1 MENRGGQSTSIE
13 ELMRSSN
20 NSNMSDDDSIVNRIL
35 SEINSDKEN
44 MQQHQQQQQQQ
55 QQEMQQQQQ
64 QEMQQQQQKQQ
75 MMRQQMAM
83 EKQRQMQ
90 HQMIEKRIAEENVN
104 KSKKGEQ
111 AMKIDDMCEN
121 VSLMDE
127 FKSTIV
133 FFLIFIVVN
142 LTQFNNVLC
151 STLSIENNNILV
163 LLKGFI
169 STILFF
175 FVNKLINKYF

>member
-1 MENRGGQSTSIE
+1 MQQ
-13 ELMRSSN
+13 
-20 NSNMSDDDSIVNRIL
+20 
-35 SEINSDKEN
+35 
-44 MQQHQQQQQQQ
+44 QQHQQQQQQQ
-55 QQEMQQQQQ
+55 HQQEMQQQQQ
-64 QEMQQQQQKQQ
+64 QQDRHQQQKQQ
-75 MMRQQMAM
+75 QMMHQQQMAM

-111 AMKIDDMCEN
+111 TMKIDDMCEN